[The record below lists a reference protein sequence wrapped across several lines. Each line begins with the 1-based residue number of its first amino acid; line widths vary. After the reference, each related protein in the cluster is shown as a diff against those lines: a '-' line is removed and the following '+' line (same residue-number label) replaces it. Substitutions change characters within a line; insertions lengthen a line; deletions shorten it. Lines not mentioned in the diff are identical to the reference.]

1 MIENYRKLMYYAIIT
16 VVFFCCVQQ
25 FVIYDSFMEDFLVNY
40 TAKGYLFEPVS
51 YTHLDV
57 YKRQGLHRVQR
68 AGYEKYPRPG
78 RGRAG

>member
-40 TAKGYLFEPVS
+40 TAKCYLFEQSAVGAA
-51 YTHLDV
+51 H
-57 YKRQGLHRVQR
+57 HRGVQDQR
-68 AGYEKYPRPG
+68 LWRLQPLFPRL
-78 RGRAG
+78 

>member
-40 TAKGYLFEPVS
+40 TAKGYLFE
-51 YTHLDV
+51 
-57 YKRQGLHRVQR
+57 
-68 AGYEKYPRPG
+68 
-78 RGRAG
+78 